1 MFWLVSPMRRW
12 HFFAGVL
19 CVRFIFPLAVT
30 GTVYFFHSQLLIWL
44 GAARLTPGSISE
56 IRS

>member
-1 MFWLVSPMRRW
+1 MRRW